1 MRANVS
7 VHACSIFSRNAPYI
21 NAVEELPSVV
31 AGACGVSA
39 AGSARVEE
47 ISLRAL
53 QQRPLLPR
61 LQTRAMGLINADA
74 SVTSQWPASARAAW
88 TS

>member
-1 MRANVS
+1 MILS
-7 VHACSIFSRNAPYI
+7 VTDFLPNMHIPS
-21 NAVEELPSVV
+21 AVEELPSVV

-53 QQRPLLPR
+53 QQRS
-61 LQTRAMGLINADA
+61 G
-74 SVTSQWPASARAAW
+74 
-88 TS
+88 

>member
-1 MRANVS
+1 MILRVIDFQPNM
-7 VHACSIFSRNAPYI
+7 PYSS
-21 NAVEELPSVV
+21 AVEELPSVV

-53 QQRPLLPR
+53 QQRS
-61 LQTRAMGLINADA
+61 G
-74 SVTSQWPASARAAW
+74 
-88 TS
+88 